1 MDTRLEREVNPG
13 WTVTEAQR
21 ALDLIETGIAFRSM
35 RGDSIAVTPKD
46 REEDLKVA
54 AYLRYAIVRPWEATN
69 G

>member
-1 MDTRLEREVNPG
+1 METRLGREVRPG
-13 WTVTEAQR
+13 WSVEEAQR

-54 AYLRYAIVRPWEATN
+54 AFLRYAIVRPWEDS
-69 G
+69 